1 MSPRETIAFLLTA
14 PSKSQAV
21 NGFVGLAGAQMG
33 LKYGFMS
40 LFCIV
45 KGQQEQEIIAELL
58 IYDGRRPFAPLDPVS
73 PLIDASRGPGCRE
86 CGGACAS
93 ASLERASLGV
103 GHPTGGD
110 DCRLDVPSTAAS
122 HSVGTPMGRP
132 SIPREGCPGGDAG
145 MPVRRGRAVAAAW
158 AGPAPR
164 AALSCFANP
173 AWHLP
178 QLPAASREQRNQ
190 LILPALGEV
199 GQARQA
205 LPLTRGEAR
214 RGPARLLAGWLAG
227 RVSRPVPGVPAP
239 RGVVSG

>member
-58 IYDGRRPFAPLDPVS
+58 IYDGRRPLPLLLNLCPHCWM
-73 PLIDASRGPGCRE
+73 LPGCRDAGNAVE
-86 CGGACAS
+86 PCLSFPRAAIPWGWAS
-93 ASLERASLGV
+93 HWGYSQHARI
-103 GHPTGGD
+103 PFRGGD
-110 DCRLDVPSTAAS
+110 PW
-122 HSVGTPMGRP
+122 GRP
-132 SIPREGCPGGDAG
+132 SAPRAGCPGA
-145 MPVRRGRAVAAAW
+145 MRAVRAAW
-158 AGPAPR
+158 AGPGGPPQ

-214 RGPARLLAGWLAG
+214 RGPAGCWVAGAGWLG
-227 RVSRPVPGVPAP
+227 RCPASRLP
-239 RGVVSG
+239 RGGKWVN

>member
-93 ASLERASLGV
+93 VSLERASLGV
-103 GHPTGGD
+103 GHPTGG
-110 DCRLDVPSTAAS
+110 
-122 HSVGTPMGRP
+122 G
-132 SIPREGCPGGDAG
+132 
-145 MPVRRGRAVAAAW
+145 
-158 AGPAPR
+158 
-164 AALSCFANP
+164 
-173 AWHLP
+173 
-178 QLPAASREQRNQ
+178 
-190 LILPALGEV
+190 
-199 GQARQA
+199 
-205 LPLTRGEAR
+205 
-214 RGPARLLAGWLAG
+214 
-227 RVSRPVPGVPAP
+227 
-239 RGVVSG
+239 